1 MEKLSELSDVFT
13 GQFSELRFSAP
24 DKCLKIIG
32 DAAFGFEFKR
42 IRGQYKTY
50 FVAYSLWNVVGRR
63 VSDGCLFF
71 WEIHDRRNL
80 QVPFQLEKVERH
92 LSRLL
97 DGAANAIKPPLSG
110 NIRFGEFSDWVTE
123 CQSDPFFRPF
133 RWENLKLLRLALRT
147 ASYCREFEVARDYL
161 NQIVQ
166 RSERDSESVSYD
178 VAFNNEKNW
187 ITLLESEIELGL
199 AGNPIVEAN
208 RDILRKR
215 GLVVSDILNS

>member
-13 GQFSELRFSAP
+13 GQFPELRFSAP

-32 DAAFGFEFKR
+32 DTAFGFEFQR

-50 FVAYSLWNVVGRR
+50 FVAYSLWDEVRRR

-71 WEIHDRRNL
+71 WEILDRRNL

-97 DGAANAIKPPLSG
+97 EGAVIAIKPPLSG
-110 NIRFGEFSDWVTE
+110 NIRFAEFSDWVTE

-147 ASYCREFEVARDYL
+147 ASYCRKSEAARDYL

-166 RSERDSESVSYD
+166 RSERDSESISYD

-187 ITLLESEIELGL
+187 ITLLEREIERGL
-199 AGNPIVEAN
+199 AGNPIVETN
-208 RDILRKR
+208 RETFRKR
-215 GLVVSDILNS
+215 GFMISDITS